1 MPATVIKGQRRQSI
15 ISLNFSSNP
24 AVHTAD
30 WLDFTIFS
38 IGLQG
43 RTLQG
48 YNLHTLLLS
57 QRLLITLCLNLVF
70 KRSHFVKALEVA
82 IINSHFL
89 VNKYCP
95 CFTRKYILLSISLVP
110 VFFLHCS
117 FWGNLRKAIC
127 CYGWAWD
134 LMFMFLLWEMKWEV
148 PYWTKAVS
156 LQRVGQTIS
165 LRWTKLRDAPIS
177 DQLKSRSKYFI
188 TNLNLMLCV
197 QNDLYPY
204 NRFLQSSREL
214 YLKQTLISCLC
225 TSTVLGVWW
234 TVISFIIIPVKTLPA
249 DTITH
254 WHFCLKSSI

>member
-1 MPATVIKGQRRQSI
+1 MPRLYI
-15 ISLNFSSNP
+15 IDIW
-24 AVHTAD
+24 T
-30 WLDFTIFS
+30 TM
-38 IGLQG
+38 
-43 RTLQG
+43 
-48 YNLHTLLLS
+48 
-57 QRLLITLCLNLVF
+57 
-70 KRSHFVKALEVA
+70 
-82 IINSHFL
+82 
-89 VNKYCP
+89 
-95 CFTRKYILLSISLVP
+95 
-110 VFFLHCS
+110 FFLHCS

-127 CYGWAWD
+127 WYGWAWD

-165 LRWTKLRDAPIS
+165 LRWTKLTDTPIS
-177 DQLKSRSKYFI
+177 DKLKSRSKYFI

-197 QNDLYPY
+197 QNDHYPY